1 MENFLEAETIDDFGR
16 SLTLSEADLQHLR
29 MVFKGFEQGD
39 LRVLMALGIE
49 VIRTE

>member
-1 MENFLEAETIDDFGR
+1 MGNFLEAETIDDFGK
-16 SLTLSEADLQHLR
+16 SLSEADLQHLR
-29 MVFKGFEQGD
+29 MVFKGFEHGD